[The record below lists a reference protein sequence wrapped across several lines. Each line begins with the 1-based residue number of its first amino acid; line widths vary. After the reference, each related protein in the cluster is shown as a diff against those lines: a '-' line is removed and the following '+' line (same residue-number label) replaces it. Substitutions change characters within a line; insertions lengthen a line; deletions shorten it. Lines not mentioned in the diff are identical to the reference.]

1 MNEITNTRIIPFS
14 QHKSLDLRLHGEN
27 KITLRER
34 TFCFFK
40 RKIILSYVFQGKK
53 KTYFFTFVF
62 RKRER
67 KCILSLSSFPQR
79 EFSEREREFSLKRE
93 KKNFFFLNSGRFC
106 IVLKLPKTAP
116 LISPINWVGLGRV
129 GPLGHPNPTPTLG
142 KKIRGV
148 DAAASKPL

>member
-1 MNEITNTRIIPFS
+1 MFS
-14 QHKSLDLRLHGEN
+14 KERRKHISSPLFLG
-27 KITLRER
+27 RER
-34 TFCFFK
+34 ENVFF
-40 RKIILSYVFQGKK
+40 LYLVFH
-53 KTYFFTFVF
+53 
-62 RKRER
+62 RE
-67 KCILSLSSFPQR
+67 SSQ
-79 EFSEREREFSLKRE
+79 REREFSLKRE

-116 LISPINWVGLGRV
+116 LISPITWVVLGRV